1 MRLNATKGRYALTIG
16 AAALAAILAQ
26 SAPSAAQTTITFG
39 GSDAIG
45 GTFDV
50 QNKMFTKLV
59 NDRAGGK
66 LKVNFIA
73 GEQLGPDMQVIEQ
86 MMQNSVQMYGDVL
99 DWYANFVKDF
109 AVFGWGF
116 TFRDTDHVRKFI
128 ASPAYQDM
136 VEQLRKNQGIRILAS
151 EATQPRALFSRKP
164 VTGLADLK
172 DIKMRVPEIKT
183 YLALWETLG
192 TKPARVAWAEVPLA
206 LRTGVV
212 EAAEGPISSAYAAKM
227 HEAAKFVTRTDHIL
241 STAHITINEKFFAGL
256 SPDLQKILVDA
267 ARESVAETARQA
279 VIDTDETVKKMTA
292 EGATVS
298 KIDTKPINEK
308 AKEAVAKME
317 AEGLWSQGL
326 WAKIQAM

>member
-1 MRLNATKGRYALTIG
+1 MRFQVKAGR
-16 AAALAAILAQ
+16 AALWSALFFAGAVLLAR
-26 SAPSAAQTTITFG
+26 PSDAQVTVTFG

-50 QNKMFTKLV
+50 QNKLFAKLV
-59 NDRAGGK
+59 NERAAGK
-66 LKVNFIA
+66 LRLNFIA

-116 TFRDTDHVRKFI
+116 TFRDVAHVRKFI
-128 ASPAYQDM
+128 ASPVYQEM
-136 VEQLRKNQGIRILAS
+136 TEALRKNQGLRILAS
-151 EATQPRALFSRKP
+151 DATQPRVLFSRKP
-164 VTGLADLK
+164 VKGLADLK

-241 STAHITINEKFFAGL
+241 STAHITINDKFYAGL
-256 SPDLQKILVDA
+256 TPDLQKILSDA
-267 ARESVAETARQA
+267 AKEAVAATGKQA
-279 VIDTDETVKKMTA
+279 AIDTEETVKKMVA
-292 EGATVS
+292 DGATVS
-298 KIDTKPINEK
+298 KVDTKPINDK
-308 AKEAVAKME
+308 AKDAVSKME
-317 AEGLWSQGL
+317 AEGLWSAGL

>member
-1 MRLNATKGRYALTIG
+1 MLKSYARSTL
-16 AAALAAILAQ
+16 AAAGLVATLALAGP
-26 SAPSAAQTTITFG
+26 ATAQTTVTFG

-50 QNKMFTKLV
+50 QNKMFAKLV

-66 LKVNFIA
+66 LKINFIA

-128 ASPAYQDM
+128 ASPLYAEM
-136 VEQLRKNQGIRILAS
+136 VEQLRTKQGIRILAS

-164 VTGLADLK
+164 VKSLADLK

-192 TKPARVAWAEVPLA
+192 TKPARVAWAEVQLA

-212 EAAEGPISSAYAAKM
+212 EASEGPISSAYAAKF
-227 HEAAKFVTRTDHIL
+227 HEVAKYVTRTDHIL
-241 STAHITINEKFFAGL
+241 STAHVTINEKFFVGL
-256 SPDLQKILVDA
+256 PADQQKILVDA
-267 ARESVAETARQA
+267 AKESVAATAKQA
-279 VIDTDETVKKMTA
+279 VIDTEETFKKMTA

-298 KIDTKPINEK
+298 TIDTKPINEK
-308 AKEAVAKME
+308 AKEAVSKME
-317 AEGLWSQGL
+317 AEGLWAPGL

>member
-1 MRLNATKGRYALTIG
+1 MLTRFARSAVAAAG
-16 AAALAAILAQ
+16 VLAALAVTG
-26 SAPSAAQTTITFG
+26 PVAAQTTITFG

-59 NDRAGGK
+59 NDRSGGK

-128 ASPAYQDM
+128 ASPAYAEM
-136 VEQLRKNQGIRILAS
+136 VEQLRTKQGIRILAS

-164 VTGLADLK
+164 VKSLADLK

-192 TKPARVAWAEVPLA
+192 TKPARVAWAEVQLA

-212 EAAEGPISSAYAAKM
+212 EASEGPISSAYAAKF
-227 HEAAKFVTRTDHIL
+227 HEVAKYVTRTDHIL
-241 STAHITINEKFFAGL
+241 STAHVTINEKFFAGL
-256 SPDLQKILVDA
+256 PADQQKILIDA
-267 ARESVAETARQA
+267 AKEAVAATAKQA
-279 VIDTDETVKKMTA
+279 TIDTDETLKKMTA

-298 KIDTKPINEK
+298 SIDTKPINEK
-308 AKEAVAKME
+308 AKEAVTKME
-317 AEGLWSQGL
+317 AEGLWSPGL

>member
-1 MRLNATKGRYALTIG
+1 MFIRVLQTTLAGFGLAVL
-16 AAALAAILAQ
+16 LAAGPGQ
-26 SAPSAAQTTITFG
+26 AQTTVTFG

-50 QNKMFTKLV
+50 QNKLYAKLV
-59 NDRAGGK
+59 NERAGGK
-66 LKVNFIA
+66 LRINFIA

-99 DWYANFVKDF
+99 DWYANFHKDF

-116 TFRDTDHVRKFI
+116 TFRDVEHVRKFI
-128 ASPAYQDM
+128 ASPVYQEM
-136 VEQLRKNQGIRILAS
+136 AENLRKNQGIRILAS
-151 EATQPRALFSRKP
+151 DATQPRVLFSRKP
-164 VTGLADLK
+164 VKSLADLK

-241 STAHITINEKFFAGL
+241 STAHVTINDKFYSGL
-256 SPDLQKILVDA
+256 APDLQKILADA
-267 ARESVAETARQA
+267 ATEAVAATAKQA
-279 VIDTDETVKKMTA
+279 VIDTEETVKKMTA

-298 KIDTKPINEK
+298 KIETKPINDK

-317 AEGLWSQGL
+317 TDGLWSKGL
-326 WAKIQAM
+326 WEKIQGM

>member
-1 MRLNATKGRYALTIG
+1 MLKTYVRSTL
-16 AAALAAILAQ
+16 AAAGVIAAIA
-26 SAPSAAQTTITFG
+26 SAGPVSAQTTITLG

-50 QNKMFTKLV
+50 QNKMFAKLV

-66 LKVNFIA
+66 MRINFIA

-128 ASPAYQDM
+128 ASPVYAEM
-136 VEQLRKNQGIRILAS
+136 VEQLRTKQGIRILAS

-164 VTGLADLK
+164 VKSLADLK

-192 TKPARVAWAEVPLA
+192 TKPARVAWAEVQLA

-212 EAAEGPISSAYAAKM
+212 EASEGPISSAYAAKF
-227 HEAAKFVTRTDHIL
+227 HEVAKYVTRTDHIL
-241 STAHITINEKFFAGL
+241 STAHMTINEKFYAGL
-256 SPDLQKILVDA
+256 SPALQKILVDA
-267 ARESVAETARQA
+267 AKESVAATAKQA
-279 VIDTDETVKKMTA
+279 TVDTDETLKKMAA

-298 KIDTKPINEK
+298 AIDTKPINEK

-317 AEGLWSQGL
+317 ADGLWSPGL